1 MFVTMQ
7 YEKINSAKMT
17 RKEHVRCSVLRI
29 LEYVAINSANKYQV
43 LQYSTIDCILR
54 SLTHTGCDIP
64 TTISARKDT
73 GISYRHAKPICIL
86 GEEHASKPAQPTEN
100 MSVSNNCPT

>member
-43 LQYSTIDCILR
+43 LQYYRLYIAFAY
-54 SLTHTGCDIP
+54 THWVRHSNDNIRQKRYRYSVQVPVPVQAHKTHLHFRRR
-64 TTISARKDT
+64 TRK
-73 GISYRHAKPICIL
+73 
-86 GEEHASKPAQPTEN
+86 
-100 MSVSNNCPT
+100 